1 MMILKTLSHCTIF
14 HNVVLSYKQT
24 VTALQQCPVL
34 QEEQLFW
41 KPTTEVRSQRLQRF
55 TVPVDEQGEFESEHL
70 WQHVSAAIARDDQVN
85 SVSDLLSVTVRLV
98 CLILA

>member
-1 MMILKTLSHCTIF
+1 MMVLKTLSHCIIF
-14 HNVVLSYKQT
+14 MNVVLSQNLT
-24 VTALQQCPVL
+24 VRALQQCPVL

-41 KPTTEVRSQRLQRF
+41 KPTPEVRSQRLKRF

-85 SVSDLLSVTVRLV
+85 TV
-98 CLILA
+98 